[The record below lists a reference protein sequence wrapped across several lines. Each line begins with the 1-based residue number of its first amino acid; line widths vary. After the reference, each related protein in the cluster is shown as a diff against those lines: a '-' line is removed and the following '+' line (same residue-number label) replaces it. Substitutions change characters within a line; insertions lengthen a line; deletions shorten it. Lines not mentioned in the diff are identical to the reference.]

1 MYSRIEGGYK
11 YGYLVDLKMYR
22 GEDEWVSRQMFMSKR
37 PITRTELRRLIRE
50 WSHGNAEDY
59 EITSNVPGSPS
70 GARVK
75 SFHLVSASRLS
86 IGPAPALRTETE

>member
-22 GEDEWVSRQMFMSKR
+22 GEDEWVSRQMFLSKR
-37 PITRTELRRLIRE
+37 PLTRPELRRLIRE
-50 WSHGNAEDY
+50 WSRGNLEDY

-75 SFHLVSASRLS
+75 SFRLITASRLS
-86 IGPAPALRTETE
+86 IGPERALRTET